1 MNPLAAL
8 SIDRNT
14 LAGENI
20 RPHGGIVYPGILPL
34 SAQKPQAPCTSMR
47 LGYDLLYK
55 PSVPLLEGQKS
66 VNGCA
71 ELYKNPAP
79 DLQKPLLVSAPDGNG
94 MGLNHRT
101 VPTEKQSERTLNG
114 AGNLLRLPWISPY
127 MEASMYPFLDMA
139 YKTSLLSASP
149 FTQQQLAYQSLCANG
164 SNTPGDERLFFISP
178 YSPPIRMSSVNL
190 TRAVLSPLLCSQDKT
205 LQGFGPQMPQE
216 LSAFSTS
223 SQSRQEPQMQI
234 ESSECQ
240 REGSNSSGV
249 KLSQPSSTKGTV
261 SSGAHVNSHPVSQPP
276 SSVPQSQSLS
286 SATADAHKHLYKSS
300 SSASLSASHHGS
312 QHSCSM
318 NSSGSNTKD
327 SNLNAETHSTHAKKP
342 LGTAVPQKTT
352 KNVEEKANSAE
363 ELEFPSKAQAV
374 ANLGYLHPS
383 QHTLVAKQKQDL
395 KEGRLL
401 PISSLNKTPDHE
413 MICTTTSPRV
423 TLGPSS
429 DCNICYQS
437 ISSAVDI
444 IQNQLKSPVSAE
456 SLTGQVTSVSSTVSA
471 GQSSAN
477 RKQGKTHSKADT
489 KDNQPDVSQYQQT
502 NPENKNASN
511 QIYRD
516 SFLPCSLGYT
526 NRYIPYSVAETMSLQ
541 RMPNKGHVFPHPLFL
556 GSSSFYQSP
565 TALKQG
571 LPYGVLPYQSSGHL
585 AAMSTCSGP
594 ENKKQSQS
602 LSKTHNKIRAEEQF
616 KNQKRQDANHCPKND
631 DEEALKAAPDKP
643 VSVGRDEVVCIDL
656 VRDEENDN
664 IIEVPHNQHSSG
676 EHQFKG
682 KRSWLPE
689 TAHGIQTEEQSLSRL
704 LPSPSNC
711 TVSSR
716 QDISE
721 EENPESPFPDIPEE
735 VTMQCAR
742 TSPWQFSRNSK
753 AGASG
758 GDAPEALGVVC
769 GVNSPVENNPQPSPP
784 KNRILLVPS
793 GTESGS
799 SDFTNNDL
807 ETQLKVRSQKSPAL
821 GGSSLSE
828 SPGCTSEGPASTDS
842 SPPVPVWSVLNPRF
856 PAEGVV
862 NSRLSRCASIDPTC
876 TRGSRSPNVVGS
888 SCRNGRLKI
897 PVCQPRS
904 SSCSTGENGNP
915 DVPSCGNSIDQF
927 HIGATHNAA
936 WPGSSFRGSSCGES
950 SPACGDPLL
959 DGHRFPSSGGFTQ
972 GPSCPN
978 LFAANG
984 ELNRVHNNLIPNV
997 LKDLLTNSS
1006 YGNEG
1011 TDLNIQD
1018 HGNLPEG
1025 DPKEPDCCTNRPS
1038 NLNKQISNS
1047 PGCVGDQLKDL
1058 TTSLLPDV
1066 SREQSSLQRTMLQ
1079 FSELEL
1085 REKGGGEEEMADGQ
1099 QEDGRRDEK
1108 QEEERRNEEGGGER
1122 CEQRD
1127 GWKGGGGTPS
1137 AAPLRGLDPS
1147 SSHKHHIYRHMD
1159 KVPVLKEKND
1169 CSVED
1174 EKNEEVDHQGEKKN
1188 ESPASPPDQQQ
1199 ALVSAPRGP
1208 FQGSSPS
1215 QRPNLNMTINQ
1226 RRIFSLEPF
1235 HQSSIISSRQKRG
1248 RDDEGEDEGRTGRPN
1263 KKVKPTNVLKAVLP
1277 SDAHPVQEPN
1287 SLVQCQQASSSFTS
1301 STSSQLQDKHQMLKE
1316 SCKVSTLSVPPLSS
1330 VSADHHLLRCH
1341 DNALDMPKGK
1351 RPFKMKHTAGEAAR
1365 GAARDRGGSEDEE
1378 QSGKVSQSD
1387 LSKSPGRHPASPE
1400 TQHSARPVPPEVRRL
1415 IVNKTVGET
1424 LLQRA
1429 ARLGYQ
1435 EVVLY
1440 CLEQQLCDVNHRDNA
1455 GYCALHEAC
1464 ARGWLGIVRLLIAH
1478 GADVNCSSQD
1488 GTRPL
1493 HDAVENDHVEVVRF
1507 LLACGADP
1515 TLTTYSGRGPL
1526 SMTHSAAMETFLEGE
1541 TSRLEHRLNID
1552 AFSVAYLSCNVEQLH
1567 YFTVFTSL
1575 I

>member
-1 MNPLAAL
+1 VDAGTTHKMNPLAAL

-79 DLQKPLLVSAPDGNG
+79 DLQKPLLVSAPEGNG

-114 AGNLLRLPWISPY
+114 AGNFLRLPWISPY

-205 LQGFGPQMPQE
+205 LHGFGPQLPQE

-261 SSGAHVNSHPVSQPP
+261 SSGAHVNSPPVSQPP

-286 SATADAHKHLYKSS
+286 GATADAHKHLYKSS
-300 SSASLSASHHGS
+300 SSASRSASHHGS

-429 DCNICYQS
+429 DCNICYQT

-664 IIEVPHNQHSSG
+664 IIEVPHNQHCSG

-689 TAHGIQTEEQSLSRL
+689 TAHGIQTEEQSLSCL
-704 LPSPSNC
+704 LPSPSNG

-769 GVNSPVENNPQPSPP
+769 GVNSPVKDKPQPSPP

-862 NSRLSRCASIDPTC
+862 NSRLSLCASIDPTC

-888 SCRNGRLKI
+888 SCRNFRLKI

-915 DVPSCGNSIDQF
+915 DVPGCGNSIDQF

-984 ELNRVHNNLIPNV
+984 ELNRVHNNLTPNV

-1025 DPKEPDCCTNRPS
+1025 DPKEPDCCTNRPP
-1038 NLNKQISNS
+1038 NLKKQISNS

-1058 TTSLLPDV
+1058 TTSILPDV
-1066 SREQSSLQRTMLQ
+1066 SREQSSLQVYGSDSSRNCSVCLDQ
-1079 FSELEL
+1079 IHVFS
-1085 REKGGGEEEMADGQ
+1085 
-1099 QEDGRRDEK
+1099 
-1108 QEEERRNEEGGGER
+1108 N
-1122 CEQRD
+1122 RD
-1127 GWKGGGGTPS
+1127 GF
-1137 AAPLRGLDPS
+1137 
-1147 SSHKHHIYRHMD
+1147 Y
-1159 KVPVLKEKND
+1159 
-1169 CSVED
+1169 
-1174 EKNEEVDHQGEKKN
+1174 
-1188 ESPASPPDQQQ
+1188 
-1199 ALVSAPRGP
+1199 
-1208 FQGSSPS
+1208 
-1215 QRPNLNMTINQ
+1215 
-1226 RRIFSLEPF
+1226 
-1235 HQSSIISSRQKRG
+1235 
-1248 RDDEGEDEGRTGRPN
+1248 
-1263 KKVKPTNVLKAVLP
+1263 AVLP

-1435 EVVLY
+1435 VMDPLSVQMYGSPGVYKLK
-1440 CLEQQLCDVNHRDNA
+1440 LGGVATA
-1455 GYCALHEAC
+1455 GLKTSKSTSYSA
-1464 ARGWLGIVRLLIAH
+1464 
-1478 GADVNCSSQD
+1478 CSSSELKPQV
-1488 GTRPL
+1488 P
-1493 HDAVENDHVEVVRF
+1493 
-1507 LLACGADP
+1507 
-1515 TLTTYSGRGPL
+1515 
-1526 SMTHSAAMETFLEGE
+1526 
-1541 TSRLEHRLNID
+1541 
-1552 AFSVAYLSCNVEQLH
+1552 
-1567 YFTVFTSL
+1567 
-1575 I
+1575 

>member
-1 MNPLAAL
+1 MYTLAWTLGPCDICTLHMPCSCAVDAGTTHKMNPLAAL

-34 SAQKPQAPCTSMR
+34 STQKPQAPCTSMR

-79 DLQKPLLVSAPDGNG
+79 DLQKPLLVSAPESNG

-114 AGNLLRLPWISPY
+114 AGNFLRLPWISPY

-190 TRAVLSPLLCSQDKT
+190 TRAVLSPLPRSQDKT
-205 LQGFGPQMPQE
+205 LQGFGPQLPQE

-261 SSGAHVNSHPVSQPP
+261 SSGAHVNSPPVSQPP

-286 SATADAHKHLYKSS
+286 GVTADAHKHLYKSS
-300 SSASLSASHHGS
+300 SLASLSASHHGS

-342 LGTAVPQKTT
+342 LGTAVSQKTT

-395 KEGRLL
+395 KEGRPL
-401 PISSLNKTPDHE
+401 PISSLNKAPDHE

-429 DCNICYQS
+429 DCNICYQTL
-437 ISSAVDI
+437 SSAVDI

-489 KDNQPDVSQYQQT
+489 KDNQPDVSRYQQT

-526 NRYIPYSVAETMSLQ
+526 NRYIPYSVADTMSVQ

-556 GSSSFYQSP
+556 GSSSFYLSP

-631 DEEALKAAPDKP
+631 DEEALKEAPDKP
-643 VSVGRDEVVCIDL
+643 VSVGRDEIVCIDL

-664 IIEVPHNQHSSG
+664 IIEVPHKQHTSG

-689 TAHGIQTEEQSLSRL
+689 TAHGIQKEEQSLSCL

-769 GVNSPVENNPQPSPP
+769 GVNSPVKNNPQPSLP

-862 NSRLSRCASIDPTC
+862 NSRLSLCASIDPTC

-915 DVPSCGNSIDQF
+915 GAPGCGNSIDQF

-936 WPGSSFRGSSCGES
+936 WPGSSFTGSSCGES
-950 SPACGDPLL
+950 SPACGNPPL
-959 DGHRFPSSGGFTQ
+959 DGHRFPPSGGFTQ

-978 LFAANG
+978 LFAASG
-984 ELNRVHNNLIPNV
+984 ELNRVHNNLTPNV

-1038 NLNKQISNS
+1038 NLNKQVSNS
-1047 PGCVGDQLKDL
+1047 PGCVGDQFKDL
-1058 TTSLLPDV
+1058 TTSILPDV

-1085 REKGGGEEEMADGQ
+1085 REKGGEEEMADGQ

-1108 QEEERRNEEGGGER
+1108 QEEERRNEEGGGEH

-1137 AAPLRGLDPS
+1137 AASLRGLDPS

-1188 ESPASPPDQQQ
+1188 ESPDQQQ

-1215 QRPNLNMTINQ
+1215 QRPNLNMTIDQ

-1263 KKVKPTNVLKAVLP
+1263 KKVKATNVLQAVLP
-1277 SDAHPVQEPN
+1277 SDPVQEPN

-1330 VSADHHLLRCH
+1330 VSADRHLLRCH
-1341 DNALDMPKGK
+1341 DNGFDMPKGK
-1351 RPFKMKHTAGEAAR
+1351 RPFKMKHAAGEAAR
-1365 GAARDRGGSEDEE
+1365 GAERDRGGSEDEE
-1378 QSGKVSQSD
+1378 QSGKVSQPD
-1387 LSKSPGRHPASPE
+1387 PSKSPGRHPASPE

-1440 CLEQQLCDVNHRDNA
+1440 CLERQLCDVNHRDNA

-1464 ARGWLGIVRLLIAH
+1464 AHGWLGIVRLLIAH
-1478 GADVNCSSQD
+1478 GADVNCSSLD
-1488 GTRPL
+1488 GTRIRYL
-1493 HDAVENDHVEVVRF
+1493 GV
-1507 LLACGADP
+1507 
-1515 TLTTYSGRGPL
+1515 TLNS
-1526 SMTHSAAMETFLEGE
+1526 
-1541 TSRLEHRLNID
+1541 
-1552 AFSVAYLSCNVEQLH
+1552 
-1567 YFTVFTSL
+1567 SL
-1575 I
+1575 GSDV